1 MGGSLQLQEDV
12 SSNPNLSFF
21 CSYNLFIPSP
31 PSGAFLS
38 PSNQGLGKEGEDPV
52 FTPPLIP
59 GKDGRKKRKNLNPPS
74 LARKE
79 AKGDNYN

>member
-12 SSNPNLSFF
+12 SSNPNLPFF
-21 CSYNLFIPSP
+21 CSNDLFILSP
-31 PSGAFLS
+31 PSGACLS
-38 PSNQGLGKEGEDPV
+38 PSNQGLGKEGEDPTL
-52 FTPPLIP
+52 TPPSIP
-59 GKDGRKKRKNLNPPS
+59 GKDGREKGKNLNPPS

>member
-59 GKDGRKKRKNLNPPS
+59 GKDGRKKGEKFKSPLIS
-74 LARKE
+74 Q
-79 AKGDNYN
+79 KGSKGG